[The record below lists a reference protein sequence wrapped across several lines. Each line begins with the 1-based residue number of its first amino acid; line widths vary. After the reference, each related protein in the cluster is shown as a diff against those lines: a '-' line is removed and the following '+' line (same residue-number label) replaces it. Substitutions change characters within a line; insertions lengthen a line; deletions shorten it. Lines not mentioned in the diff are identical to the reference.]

1 MEAVFVGL
9 EHGIYEG
16 SISGRQLISDSAWS
30 MTVRATPVFP
40 SVFDPLSIRGSVI
53 SFRSTGG

>member
-1 MEAVFVGL
+1 MEAVFVGF

-40 SVFDPLSIRGSVI
+40 SVFDPLSIAVQ
-53 SFRSTGG
+53 